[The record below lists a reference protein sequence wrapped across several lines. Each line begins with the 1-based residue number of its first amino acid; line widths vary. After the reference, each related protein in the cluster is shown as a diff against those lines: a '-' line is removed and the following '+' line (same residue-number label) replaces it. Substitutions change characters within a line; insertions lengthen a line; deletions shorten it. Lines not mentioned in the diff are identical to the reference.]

1 MSDMNVLVT
10 GGAGFIGSHSTEALL
25 EHGARVRVLDNF
37 STGKRDNLPAHERLS
52 VIEGDIRDRAALA
65 RAMAGITHVLHL
77 AAQISVR
84 ASVED
89 PPNSCAHNVLGFVNV
104 LDAARACGVKRAVFA
119 SSAAVYGVPARLP
132 LDEESPL
139 APISPYGLEK
149 QIDEQY
155 GALFGEL
162 YGLSTF
168 ALRYFNVYGPRQ
180 DPTSQYAGVISKFAA
195 LIGRREP
202 LTVFGDGEQSRDFV
216 YVKDVARCNV
226 AALNGDY
233 RGACNVGTGR
243 RVTLLELIDALAAR
257 TGVRPQVN
265 FAAPVPGDIRHS
277 AMVPERLRALLGY
290 VPQTTLA
297 TGLATFVY

>member
-1 MSDMNVLVT
+1 MSDRNVLVT

-25 EHGARVRVLDNF
+25 EHGARVRVFDNF
-37 STGKRDNLPAHERLS
+37 STGKRDNLSAHERLS

-65 RAMAGITHVLHL
+65 RAMAGTTHVLHL

-84 ASVED
+84 VSVED
-89 PPNSCAHNVLGFVNV
+89 PPSSCAHNVLGFVNV
-104 LDAARACGVKRAVFA
+104 LDAARACGVKRTVFA
-119 SSAAVYGVPARLP
+119 SSAAVYGVPGRLP

-226 AALNGDY
+226 SALKGDF
-233 RGACNVGTGR
+233 GGVCNVGTGST
-243 RVTLLELIDALAAR
+243 VTLLELIDALAAR
-257 TGVRPQVN
+257 TGVKPEVN
-265 FAAPVPGDIRHS
+265 FAPPVPGDIRHS
-277 AMVPERLRALLGY
+277 AMVPGRLRALLGH

-297 TGLATFVY
+297 AGLATFVC